1 MTDVS
6 GGSLRLDQWLFY
18 ARFFKSRS
26 LAAKQCKARKIR
38 INGEPQTK
46 ASAQVA
52 VGDVLTFPKAGR
64 IVVVKVAALGT
75 RRGPAPEARA
85 LYEDLSP
92 PPPKTEEQAA
102 ENRHE
107 VRDKGAGRPTKAHRR
122 AIERLKRLFG

>member
-1 MTDVS
+1 MTEVHAR
-6 GGSLRLDQWLFY
+6 RLDQWLFY

-26 LAAKQCKARKIR
+26 LAAKQCRARRIR
-38 INGEPQTK
+38 INGAPQIK

-64 IVVVKVAALGT
+64 IVVVKIAALGT

-92 PPPKTEEQAA
+92 PRDEKPPVDEP
-102 ENRHE
+102 RHAM
-107 VRDKGAGRPTKAHRR
+107 RDKGAGRPTKAHRR
-122 AIERLKRLFG
+122 AIERLKRLFR

>member
-1 MTDVS
+1 MTAGDAQS
-6 GGSLRLDQWLFY
+6 IRLDQWLFY

-26 LAAKQCKARKIR
+26 LAAKQCKARRIR
-38 INGEPQTK
+38 INGTPQTK

-64 IVVVKVAALGT
+64 IVVVKIAALGA

-92 PPPKTEEQAA
+92 PPPGAEEQAP
-102 ENRHE
+102 ERRHAA
-107 VRDKGAGRPTKAHRR
+107 RDKGAGRPTKAHRR

>member
-1 MTDVS
+1 MTDLP
-6 GGSLRLDQWLFY
+6 GGRLRLDQWLFH

-26 LAAKQCKARKIR
+26 LAAKQCRARKIR

-64 IVVVKVAALGT
+64 IVVVRIAALGT
-75 RRGPAPEARA
+75 RRGPAPEARG

-92 PPPKTEEQAA
+92 PPKSEEKDTAEIPQA
-102 ENRHE
+102 